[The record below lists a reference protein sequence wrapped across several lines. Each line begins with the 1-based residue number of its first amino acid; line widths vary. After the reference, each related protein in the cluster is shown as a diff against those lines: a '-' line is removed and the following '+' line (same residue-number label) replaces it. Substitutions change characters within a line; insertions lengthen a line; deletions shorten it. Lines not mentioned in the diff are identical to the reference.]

1 MSERY
6 RTIIR
11 DYLGSYNLAPPVLPE
26 TNTETAEK
34 VKLLLLKTK
43 KHSITFSL
51 QGDNIKGNKRI
62 YPISHTIKIIEIL
75 SKEFEI
81 DFYLPG
87 TNIFYAQVE
96 YTKNIL
102 PALDIHNCC
111 MKTSLADL
119 KAVFEQTD
127 LLIVDT
133 GTIHI
138 AATTKT
144 NIIGLYGATIN
155 NSLPV
160 NHRSILLYTH
170 KSCSPCHYT
179 RTVLNIPCPFGDKP
193 KCMENITSEAVV
205 IAARE
210 VLTYKS

>member
-1 MSERY
+1 M
-6 RTIIR
+6 
-11 DYLGSYNLAPPVLPE
+11 PVLPE
-26 TNTETAEK
+26 TNTETAKK

-51 QGDNIKGNKRI
+51 RGDNIKGNKRI

-81 DFYLPG
+81 DFYLLG
-87 TNIFYAQVE
+87 TNIFYAHAE
-96 YTKNIL
+96 YIKNIL
-102 PALDIHNCC
+102 PDLDIHNLC
-111 MKTSLADL
+111 MKTSLTDL

-127 LLIVDT
+127 LLISVDT

-144 NIIGLYGATIN
+144 NIIGLYGATLD

-160 NHRSILLYTH
+160 SHRSILLYTNE
-170 KSCSPCHYT
+170 SCSPCHYT
-179 RTVLNIPCPFGDKP
+179 RTVLNILCAFGDKP
-193 KCMENITSEAVV
+193 KCMENITPETVV
-205 IAARE
+205 RAARE
-210 VLTYKS
+210 ILTYKF